1 MLCCV
6 SDMLLKIQEKLFRSI
21 FRYLDKDTIFTY
33 VITKLDTDN
42 TAPKKINKMEKNMS
56 FIHCILGKR

>member
-42 TAPKKINKMEKNMS
+42 TAPKK
-56 FIHCILGKR
+56 